1 MTVSSA
7 NPTIRMAADFECGF
21 AAETAW
27 ARALA
32 ASTQFSGLALA
43 AENFD
48 QIVIRHRPQDLTTSG
63 HAAPT
68 RALRSHVEGQISAP
82 FNLGL
87 ARWLLPAILGQPLQS
102 AAPRTTPRTTP
113 RTSSRTSSL
122 TAPRIIPPQ
131 INPISPAILPSGW
144 TPRASLALPASQPA
158 PATPALPSF
167 AFVRR
172 FATDQHWSEFT
183 GLKCAEID
191 LSHDATSGEGA
202 VLRARFIGASRQ
214 IRSRLRHAAVPAAP
228 ALGLVADSTALAL
241 RATGGAALSAGD
253 GLLVTGWRLHLRRG
267 GMRPVFALASD
278 SPHLI
283 SDGVLAITGSLSL
296 LANDAATAL
305 LDRLGAGPAPALR
318 LALQLRLDDA
328 AGGGLVFDLPAL
340 AVTTYFS
347 RATATAQPAGIT
359 LGFELVPPSRS
370 RATAM
375 LRLAEI
381 AASDAGGQG

>member
-1 MTVSSA
+1 
-7 NPTIRMAADFECGF
+7 
-21 AAETAW
+21 
-27 ARALA
+27 
-32 ASTQFSGLALA
+32 
-43 AENFD
+43 
-48 QIVIRHRPQDLTTSG
+48 
-63 HAAPT
+63 
-68 RALRSHVEGQISAP
+68 
-82 FNLGL
+82 
-87 ARWLLPAILGQPLQS
+87 
-102 AAPRTTPRTTP
+102 
-113 RTSSRTSSL
+113 
-122 TAPRIIPPQ
+122 
-131 INPISPAILPSGW
+131 
-144 TPRASLALPASQPA
+144 
-158 PATPALPSF
+158 
-167 AFVRR
+167 
-172 FATDQHWSEFT
+172 
-183 GLKCAEID
+183 
-191 LSHDATSGEGA
+191 
-202 VLRARFIGASRQ
+202 
-214 IRSRLRHAAVPAAP
+214 
-228 ALGLVADSTALAL
+228 
-241 RATGGAALSAGD
+241 
-253 GLLVTGWRLHLRRG
+253 
-267 GMRPVFALASD
+267 MRPVFALASD